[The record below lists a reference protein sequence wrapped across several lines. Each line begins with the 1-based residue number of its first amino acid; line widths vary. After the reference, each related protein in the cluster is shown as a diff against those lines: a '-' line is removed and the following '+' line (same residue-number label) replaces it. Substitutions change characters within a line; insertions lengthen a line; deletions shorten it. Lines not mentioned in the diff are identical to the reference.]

1 MWSAQNIMKISTD
14 WIADIYSEQNIRLF
28 HLKMSEHCQIT
39 IHDEDTKILHYNHDE
54 QLIRLQCRLY
64 PNLEELLEKM
74 NSCKIIRC

>member
-1 MWSAQNIMKISTD
+1 
-14 WIADIYSEQNIRLF
+14 
-28 HLKMSEHCQIT
+28 MSEHCQIT